1 MCFTTGRGS
10 VLGSTPAPSL
20 KLATNS
26 DVYRRMTGDMDVD
39 CGVVLDGVSVQE
51 QGRALFDLVLET
63 ASGRRTKSEEL
74 GFGDEEFQPWQLG
87 AVM

>member
-26 DVYRRMTGDMDVD
+26 EVYRRMQGDMDLD
-39 CGVVLDGVSVQE
+39 CGVVLDGVSVA
-51 QGRALFDLVLET
+51 GAW
-63 ASGRRTKSEEL
+63 AGGSSSG
-74 GFGDEEFQPWQLG
+74 
-87 AVM
+87 